1 MTRLFILTAAPS
13 PTALL
18 DRAAAHGDNAR
29 VVAHAAPHP
38 GADCY
43 GAIEIVGDNET
54 EETTT

>member
-1 MTRLFILTAAPS
+1 MTRYFLLTGAPS

-18 DRAAAHGDNAR
+18 DRADEHGPSAR

-43 GAIEIVGDNET
+43 GAIELIVDNEH
-54 EETTT
+54 EEHES